1 MLRMG
6 RSPKVESNE
15 PRPTEAP
22 AAPAPPPQPTP
33 AQTYQTQPTAHAYEQ
48 PARPAPPAA
57 TATPSAPRAV
67 TESEALARD
76 LREGVVSGFVGAGTV
91 VSGDAEFKGMLR
103 IDGRF
108 TGRVLSEKG
117 SLIVSA
123 GGVVEAN
130 IEVASAKINGTVNG
144 DITAT
149 GRVEFGRSARVR
161 GNIQTPALII
171 EDGAIFEG
179 SCRMQPQPKP
189 EPAVTQKVEA
199 PRPPAAASTQPKPP
213 AAKPAQTQPAPAGNV
228 AAVRA
233 ASVNTTSSPE
243 PTA

>member
-6 RSPKVESNE
+6 RSPKAESNE
-15 PRPTEAP
+15 PGAAQAP
-22 AAPAPPPQPTP
+22 SAQPQPQPAPPAQAYPYQPQP
-33 AQTYQTQPTAHAYEQ
+33 AANGYEQ
-48 PARPAPPAA
+48 PARTAPPPAA
-57 TATPSAPRAV
+57 ATPSAPRAV

-76 LREGVVSGFVGAGTV
+76 LREGVVSGFIGAGTS

-108 TGRVLSEKG
+108 TGRVRSEKG

-130 IEVASAKINGTVNG
+130 IEVASAKINGTVRG
-144 DITAT
+144 DINAT
-149 GRVEFGRSARVR
+149 GRIEFGRSARVY
-161 GNIQTPALII
+161 GNLQTPALVI

-179 SCRMQPQPKP
+179 SCRMQTQPKP
-189 EPAVTQKVEA
+189 EAARTA
-199 PRPPAAASTQPKPP
+199 PKAEVPRAAATTQPKPP
-213 AAKPAQTQPAPAGNV
+213 AAKPTPAPAGNGAARV
-228 AAVRA
+228 AAV
-233 ASVNTTSSPE
+233 TTTISPE

>member
-15 PRPTEAP
+15 PVP
-22 AAPAPPPQPTP
+22 AQPLPAQPPQASPT
-33 AQTYQTQPTAHAYEQ
+33 QTYQTQPPAQAFEQ
-48 PARPAPPAA
+48 PARPAQPAA
-57 TATPSAPRAV
+57 AATPSAPRAV

-76 LREGVVSGFVGAGTV
+76 LREGVVSGFIGGGTV

-108 TGRVLSEKG
+108 TGRVRSEKG

-123 GGVVEAN
+123 GGVVEAD

-144 DITAT
+144 DIIAT
-149 GRVEFGRSARVR
+149 GRIELGRSARVH
-161 GNIQTPALII
+161 GNIQTPALVI
-171 EDGAIFEG
+171 EEGAVFEG
-179 SCRMQPQPKP
+179 NCRMQAQPKS
-189 EPAVTQKVEA
+189 EPARAQKAEA
-199 PRPPAAASTQPKPP
+199 PRPSAAAATQPKPA
-213 AAKPAQTQPAPAGNV
+213 AAKPAQPATVPTGNG
-228 AAVRA
+228 AARA
-233 ASVNTTSSPE
+233 VVVNTSSPE

>member
-1 MLRMG
+1 MG

-15 PRPTEAP
+15 PKAAEAP
-22 AAPAPPPQPTP
+22 AAPPTP
-33 AQTYQTQPTAHAYEQ
+33 TAPAQSYQPQTPARPYEQ
-48 PARPAPPAA
+48 PAPPAA
-57 TATPSAPRAV
+57 AATPSSPRAV

-108 TGRVLSEKG
+108 TGRVRSEKG

-130 IEVASAKINGTVNG
+130 IEVASAKINGTVRG
-144 DITAT
+144 DIIAT
-149 GRVEFGRSARVR
+149 GRIEFGRSARVY
-161 GNIQTPALII
+161 GNIQTPALVI

-179 SCRMQPQPKP
+179 SCRMQTQPKP
-189 EPAVTQKVEA
+189 EAAKTPKVEA
-199 PRPPAAASTQPKPP
+199 TKVEVPRPAAATAQPKPP
-213 AAKPAQTQPAPAGNV
+213 AAKPAQTPVPTGNGAARA
-228 AAVRA
+228 AAVTPA
-233 ASVNTTSSPE
+233 TSPE